1 MTHAVD
7 KFAAIAATTLFVGY
21 AAMLL
26 AQVVLQFA
34 A

>member
-7 KFAAIAATTLFVGY
+7 KFAAVAATTLFVGY
-21 AAMLL
+21 AAVLL
-26 AQVVLQFA
+26 VQVALQFA